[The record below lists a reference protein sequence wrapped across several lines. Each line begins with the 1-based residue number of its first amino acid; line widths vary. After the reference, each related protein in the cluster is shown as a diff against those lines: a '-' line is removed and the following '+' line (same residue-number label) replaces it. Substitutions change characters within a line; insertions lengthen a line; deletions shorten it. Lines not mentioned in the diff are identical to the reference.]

1 MSASIDKLLSW
12 IRKGMAARNGRPLA
26 MAILFGLSI
35 NSLLSEWPLSYK
47 PTIVTTLEQWATGTF
62 QSGQRQLFDGYQ
74 RKFPRTP
81 LSQPVTIVAIDEPSL
96 AAVGQW
102 PWPRN
107 HLATL
112 VDQINAMKPLAIGL
126 DIYMPEPDQTSP
138 GKVADN
144 LPPSALELARALK
157 GLPSH
162 ETLLAKSLSA
172 APTILGAAGFD
183 HQALT
188 TDSQL
193 LTAPIQVK
201 GANPFPFVKHFDH
214 VLASLPELQRAAH
227 GQALLSVELEQGV
240 VRKMPLVMS
249 LGDQLVPSLPMEML
263 RLATQSSAIQIQ
275 TNSDGVQS
283 VGLEDLAVPTQR
295 GGDIWLHFAKASSTS
310 DRYVSAL
317 DILHGKAD
325 PERFEGKLIL
335 LGLTGSGL
343 NDMRTTAL
351 GELVPG
357 IEIQAQVIETIF
369 DGRFLHRPYW
379 LKWAETLFLL
389 IFGLL
394 MVWYVPR
401 AESRLASF
409 LRTMPGAA
417 ALIGMSLN
425 LVIILSGF
433 LFFKHYGLMVDAAS
447 IFIVSSATMGSL
459 LGSAKVAIDN
469 QKKELLRQEQLIKER
484 EIYQAGFMDGRGEGY
499 QDGLVHLN

>member
-1 MSASIDKLLSW
+1 MSVSIDKLLLW
-12 IRKGMAARNGRPLA
+12 IRKGMSARNGRPLA
-26 MAILFGLSI
+26 IAILLLLSS

-47 PTIVTTLEQWATGTF
+47 PAIVTTLEQWTTGTF

-74 RKFPRTP
+74 RQFPRTP
-81 LSQPVTIVAIDEPSL
+81 LSQPVTIVAIDELSL
-96 AAVGQW
+96 AEVGQW

-107 HLATL
+107 RLATL
-112 VDQINAMKPLAIGL
+112 IDQINVMKPLAIGL

-138 GKVADN
+138 DKVADN
-144 LPPSALELARALK
+144 LPPSARALSSALK

-162 ETLLAKSLSA
+162 ETLLATSLTR

-183 HQALT
+183 HEAQT

-193 LTAPIQVK
+193 LTAPIQTQ
-201 GANPFPFVKHFDH
+201 GADPSPFVKHFDH
-214 VLASLPELQRAAH
+214 VLASLPQLQRAAH
-227 GQALLSVELEQGV
+227 GQALLSVSLEQGV
-240 VRKMPLVMS
+240 VRRIPLVMS

-263 RLATQSSAIQIQ
+263 RLATQSPAIQVHA
-275 TNSDGVQS
+275 NSVGVQS
-283 VGLEDLAVPTQR
+283 VGLEELAVPTQR
-295 GGDIWLHFAKASSTS
+295 GGDVWLHFAKASLTA

-317 DILHGKAD
+317 DILQGKAD
-325 PERFEGKLIL
+325 PERFEGKLVL

-369 DGRFLHRPYW
+369 DGRFLHRPSW
-379 LKWAETLFLL
+379 LKWAETAFVLM
-389 IFGLL
+389 FGLL

-409 LRTMPGAA
+409 LRAMPGAA
-417 ALIGMSLN
+417 ALIGLSLN
-425 LVIILSGF
+425 MAIILSGF
-433 LFFKHYGLMVDAAS
+433 LFFKHHGLLVDAAS
-447 IFIVSSATMGSL
+447 VFIVSSATMGSL
-459 LGSAKVAIDN
+459 LGSAKVAIDK

-484 EIYQAGFMDGRGEGY
+484 ENYQTGFKDGRD
-499 QDGLVHLN
+499 DGAQGKQAS